1 VTTPPADVRHASWLE
16 LFFDLVFVV
25 AVANTDTGLVH
36 HLNTAGLAV
45 FIALMAV
52 IWWAW
57 VGVTFYLTR
66 FPGEDGIQRLLILAA
81 MFGSL
86 IMAVGAPA
94 VFRGASVEFAL
105 GYAAVRAAL
114 VAMYIRSAV
123 VWPESR
129 SISYFYTAWFSV
141 GAIAWALSVFV
152 PPPWRYVI
160 WASAFAVEL
169 SAPAA
174 ARSLL
179 ARFPVD
185 SSHLPE
191 RIGTFVII
199 VLGEAVVS
207 VGAAA
212 AGMVLGF
219 TESVILATGFL
230 IAAALWSSY
239 FDAVEWGGR
248 RSLERRRADG
258 RLARDLYS
266 YGHFP
271 LVVGITATAA
281 GVQWCVDHA
290 HHESVIAGARAAL
303 AGGTAV
309 TIAGMLGIQLGL
321 RHGNRP
327 HTFARCVAVAALV
340 LIGLFLHGP
349 AALFVG
355 LCALVV
361 VVDSVTH
368 HRIRERRR
376 PRIGEGQ
383 PTPESADFFSAPAAD

>member
-1 VTTPPADVRHASWLE
+1 MIAATAPAPDPPAEVRHASWLE

-25 AVANTDTGLVH
+25 AVANADTGLLH
-36 HLNTAGLAV
+36 HLNASGLAV
-45 FIALMAV
+45 FVALMAV

-57 VGVTFYLTR
+57 IGVTFYLTR
-66 FPGEDGIQRLLILAA
+66 FPGEEGLQRFLILAA

-86 IMAVGAPA
+86 VMAVGAPA

-105 GYAAVRAAL
+105 GYAAVRTAL
-114 VAMYIRSAV
+114 VAMYVRSAV
-123 VWPESR
+123 LWPESR
-129 SISYFYTAWFSV
+129 EISYFYTAWFSV
-141 GAIAWALSVFV
+141 GAIAWTLSVFV

-160 WASAFAVEL
+160 WAAAFTVEIV
-169 SAPAA
+169 APAA
-174 ARSLL
+174 ARTLL

-212 AGMVLGF
+212 AGMVLTG
-219 TESVILATGFL
+219 TEAVILATGFL

-248 RSLERRRADG
+248 RSLERSRADG

-271 LVVGITATAA
+271 LVVGITASAA
-281 GVQWCVDHA
+281 GV
-290 HHESVIAGARAAL
+290 
-303 AGGTAV
+303 
-309 TIAGMLGIQLGL
+309 
-321 RHGNRP
+321 
-327 HTFARCVAVAALV
+327 
-340 LIGLFLHGP
+340 
-349 AALFVG
+349 
-355 LCALVV
+355 
-361 VVDSVTH
+361 
-368 HRIRERRR
+368 
-376 PRIGEGQ
+376 
-383 PTPESADFFSAPAAD
+383 

>member
-1 VTTPPADVRHASWLE
+1 M
-16 LFFDLVFVV
+16 
-25 AVANTDTGLVH
+25 H
-36 HLNTAGLAV
+36 HLNASGLAV
-45 FIALMAV
+45 FVALMAV

-57 VGVTFYLTR
+57 IGVTFYLTR
-66 FPGEDGIQRLLILAA
+66 FPGEEGLQRFLILAA

-86 IMAVGAPA
+86 VMAVGAPA

-105 GYAAVRAAL
+105 GYAAVRTAL
-114 VAMYIRSAV
+114 VAMYVRSAV
-123 VWPESR
+123 LWPQSR
-129 SISYFYTAWFSV
+129 EISYFYTAWFSV

-152 PPPWRYVI
+152 PPPWRYAI
-160 WASAFAVEL
+160 WAAAFAVEIA
-169 SAPAA
+169 APAA
-174 ARSLL
+174 ARTLL

-212 AGMVLGF
+212 AGMVLTG
-219 TESVILATGFL
+219 TEAVILATGFL
-230 IAAALWSSY
+230 IAAAMWSSY

-248 RSLERRRADG
+248 RSLERSRADG

-271 LVVGITATAA
+271 LVVGITASAA

-290 HHESVIAGARAAL
+290 GQDTVIAAARVAL
-303 AGGTAV
+303 AGGAALTL
-309 TIAGMLGIQLGL
+309 AGMLGIQLGL

-327 HTFARCVAVAALV
+327 HTTARVLAVLALIVIGVAV
-340 LIGLFLHGP
+340 HGS

-355 LCALVV
+355 LCAAVV
-361 VVDSVTH
+361 IVDSAAH
-368 HRIRERRR
+368 HQIRERRR
-376 PRIGEGQ
+376 VAGVAL
-383 PTPESADFFSAPAAD
+383 PEDDADVPAGGGPDMAPMPGTADAVPAPAAE